1 MPPTPDPSTPPRH
14 SYWAA
19 SRAPRYSLLFALPLL
34 ILYELLAA
42 LLAGPRGAG
51 VRNAAD
57 VLVKTPFVL
66 LAGERGPVIFAAL
79 VIAVCVA
86 LVWRD
91 VRRNGGPLRGRVFAL
106 MLAESTALAV
116 VCGLVVSVVTA
127 QLLGALGGAVPNAAA
142 ALSPLAAQAAET
154 AQPIEKMGWTTRAML
169 SLGAGLYEELV
180 FRVLLV
186 SGLAA
191 GARVLLG
198 AKPLAAGII
207 AVVGGAL
214 LFSAVHYV
222 GALGDAF
229 TVQSFAFRAIAGL
242 FFSALYVLRGFGIT
256 AWTHAI
262 YDMMVLLV

>member
-1 MPPTPDPSTPPRH
+1 MPPLSAPRA
-14 SYWAA
+14 SYWSV

-34 ILYELLAA
+34 VGYELLAA
-42 LLAGPRGAG
+42 LLAAPDGSG

-57 VLVKTPFVL
+57 LLVKAPFVA
-66 LAGERGPVIFAAL
+66 LAGARGPVVFAAL
-79 VIAVCVA
+79 VIVTCVV

-91 VRRNGGPLRGRVFAL
+91 VRRAGGPLRGRVFGL
-106 MLAESTALAV
+106 MLAESVALSV
-116 VCGLVVSVVTA
+116 VCGLAVSVATA
-127 QLLGALGGAVPNAAA
+127 QLLGALGASVGVSAASA
-142 ALSPLAAQAAET
+142 LAAQSGGLEQA
-154 AQPIEKMGWTTRAML
+154 GWGTRVML

-191 GARVLLG
+191 GARYALG
-198 AKPLAAGII
+198 AKPVAAGAF
-207 AVVGGAL
+207 AVVAGAL
-214 LFSAVHYV
+214 LFSGVHYV
-222 GALGDAF
+222 GAYGDAF

-262 YDMMVLLV
+262 YDLVVLLT

>member
-1 MPPTPDPSTPPRH
+1 MPPNPPPRPTGPQ

-42 LLAGPRGAG
+42 LLAGPQGSG

-57 VLVKTPFVL
+57 VLVKAPFIAV
-66 LAGERGPVIFAAL
+66 AGARGPVIFAAL

-91 VRRNGGPLRGRVFAL
+91 VRRSGGPIRGRVFAL
-106 MLAESTALAV
+106 MLAESAALAV
-116 VCGLVVSVVTA
+116 VCGLVVSVATA
-127 QLLGALGGAVPNAAA
+127 KLLGALGGGAVPNAAA
-142 ALSPLAAQAAET
+142 LPALAAPDAKG
-154 AQPIEKMGWTTRAML
+154 IGDMGWTTRAML

-186 SGLAA
+186 SALGA
-191 GARVLLG
+191 GARLLLG
-198 AKPLAAGII
+198 ARPLVAGTI

-222 GALGDAF
+222 GAYGDAF

-262 YDMMVLLV
+262 YDMLVLLV

>member
-1 MPPTPDPSTPPRH
+1 MPPNPSAGPTGQH

-42 LLAGPRGAG
+42 LLAGPQGSG

-57 VLVKTPFVL
+57 VLVKAPFVAV
-66 LAGERGPVIFAAL
+66 AGARGPVYFAAI

-91 VRRNGGPLRGRVFAL
+91 VRRSGGPIRGRVFAL
-106 MLAESTALAV
+106 MLAESAALAV
-116 VCGLVVSVVTA
+116 VCGVVVSLVTA
-127 QLLGALGGAVPNAAA
+127 QLLGVLGGASAAAA
-142 ALSPLAAQAAET
+142 ALPGLAAQGGAAAGDIT
-154 AQPIEKMGWTTRAML
+154 KMGWTTRAML

-186 SGLAA
+186 SGLAI
-191 GARVLLG
+191 GARRLLG
-198 AKPLAAGII
+198 AKPLAAGAF
-207 AVVGGAL
+207 AVVVGAL

-229 TVQSFAFRAIAGL
+229 TVRSFAFRAVAGL

-262 YDMMVLLV
+262 YDMLVLLV